1 VPLPAERVA
10 FVPSWSAVPDA
21 VLARLRPGDLLLTV
35 GAGDVTM
42 LPDEVLARL
51 DEGTWR

>member
-1 VPLPAERVA
+1 
-10 FVPSWSAVPDA
+10 

-35 GAGDVTM
+35 GAGDVTL

-51 DEGTWR
+51 SEADQR